1 MRKLIAML
9 MALMLCSSIAVSA
22 TAQSAD
28 VTLDFTTINGGDG
41 IQSLCWVD
49 DTLYMLG
56 NEAIYRWQ
64 IGDAEPQ
71 IYWQQ
76 SGIQNYRYISV
87 APESDAERTLWNQ
100 AISYLLSGE
109 DALYALQPYSGQI
122 FEVTP
127 QGLATVAALPQT
139 FLTYQMDSQSVNR
152 ELRMVGMQQNAMY
165 ILLGTDDPSEWSK
178 TTLVRFDMDTQES
191 KEYSNQN
198 IQRFVTTQDGQLV
211 IISRTD
217 GDNEYSYEVL
227 DTVSG
232 TTTPFFKN
240 TVDAAASGCS
250 GFWQD
255 QLVNCTSGQIVSY
268 AADGIAQMRAYVP
281 VSAYA
286 SNSIACSNGNLCA
299 VSCGSYVFLR
309 DLTQPTTQTVLNIMG
324 DINPSALLQFS
335 VQNPDIAIVTVP
347 QATSDAIQ
355 QSVLSAGDNVDLY
368 VVEAPGL
375 YTQLKAKGYLASLNE
390 ADLLKKKV
398 NAFYPCI
405 QDALMAADQLMAFP
419 INMSTES
426 WTLNRTLWERFALG
440 EVPKTYAELLDMM
453 RVWLDDYSQDNPDY
467 MLVDLPGDLATC
479 VKLLAKEYIL
489 QCGSEYPD
497 FSSPTFR
504 DTMLSLMK
512 HQDVITANGEL
523 YGMPLIYTYYQ
534 GFGIGYN
541 DDERTEMMLMPSV
554 SVGNAQKL
562 SGTLSLIT
570 MSSACTKQ
578 EAALRFI
585 TYFAENADP
594 VIEYMLTPSLTSP
607 RLQKTL

>member
-1 MRKLIAML
+1 
-9 MALMLCSSIAVSA
+9 
-22 TAQSAD
+22 
-28 VTLDFTTINGGDG
+28 
-41 IQSLCWVD
+41 
-49 DTLYMLG
+49 
-56 NEAIYRWQ
+56 
-64 IGDAEPQ
+64 
-71 IYWQQ
+71 
-76 SGIQNYRYISV
+76 
-87 APESDAERTLWNQ
+87 
-100 AISYLLSGE
+100 
-109 DALYALQPYSGQI
+109 
-122 FEVTP
+122 
-127 QGLATVAALPQT
+127 
-139 FLTYQMDSQSVNR
+139 
-152 ELRMVGMQQNAMY
+152 
-165 ILLGTDDPSEWSK
+165 
-178 TTLVRFDMDTQES
+178 
-191 KEYSNQN
+191 
-198 IQRFVTTQDGQLV
+198 
-211 IISRTD
+211 
-217 GDNEYSYEVL
+217 
-227 DTVSG
+227 
-232 TTTPFFKN
+232 
-240 TVDAAASGCS
+240 
-250 GFWQD
+250 
-255 QLVNCTSGQIVSY
+255 
-268 AADGIAQMRAYVP
+268 
-281 VSAYA
+281 
-286 SNSIACSNGNLCA
+286 
-299 VSCGSYVFLR
+299 
-309 DLTQPTTQTVLNIMG
+309 
-324 DINPSALLQFS
+324 
-335 VQNPDIAIVTVP
+335 
-347 QATSDAIQ
+347 SDAIQ

-368 VVEAPGL
+368 VVEAQGL